1 MKKQWCITDIDGE
14 FIARME
20 DVLDIYAM
28 PSQKGVSRICFDERP
43 CQLIGERI
51 APLPMKE
58 KHPKKEDYEYVRQGT
73 CVVLMAYD
81 IDKGQR
87 FLQIRDR
94 RTKKDYAEFMY
105 WLETNHYT
113 DTNKILL
120 IQDNL
125 NTHKYGAFYE
135 RYSADIAHQ
144 LKNKIE
150 FHFTPKHASWLNI
163 MEIEFSAL
171 ARQALNC
178 RIGSVE
184 KLRTISQ
191 AWAEKRNE
199 LQIKVCWSFTTHIAR
214 TKLKRHYDN
223 LLTN

>member
-1 MKKQWCITDIDGE
+1 
-14 FIARME
+14 ME
-20 DVLDIYAM
+20 DILDIYAR
-28 PSQKGVSRICFDERP
+28 PKQDGVSRICFDERP

-58 KHPKKEDYEYVRQGT
+58 KHPQKEDYEYVRQGT

-81 IDKGQR
+81 IDNGQR
-87 FLQIRDR
+87 FLQVRDR
-94 RTKKDYAEFMY
+94 RTKRDYAEFMY
-105 WLETNHYT
+105 WLESNHYA
-113 DTNKILL
+113 DTQKHIL

-135 RYSADIAHQ
+135 RYVPDIAYH

-171 ARQALNC
+171 ARQALNY
-178 RIGSVE
+178 RIDSVE
-184 KLRTISQ
+184 KLRTVSE
-191 AWAEKRNE
+191 AWAEKRNK
-199 LQIKVCWSFTTHIAR
+199 LQTKACWSFTTSIAR
-214 TKLKRHYDN
+214 EKLKRHYEN